1 MRIRKL
7 RVLFTALLAL
17 LMTALCAM
25 ALAEEAADLTQRCK
39 FKSSGTKFRYTQMTD
54 GKYTSYWDTKKARHN
69 YLEIHAPSGESVHS
83 VYLCFRSMPDGY
95 EVQRRDGSGW
105 KTMATGD
112 PSVYH
117 AFFEIPGGT
126 DAVRVYTP
134 SKTSQVL
141 GFNEVYAFGEG
152 DVPDWVQRWEPTLE
166 KADILFLSTHPD
178 DELIFFAGGI
188 PTAVDQGRSVAV
200 AYMSY
205 SNTTR
210 RSELLNGLWA
220 MGVRHYP
227 VIGTFRDSYQYKKNR
242 AEQLKAQV
250 KALGGQEKIDA
261 WVASVIRQTKPEV
274 IVSQDVDGEY
284 GHPMHRVLVATLQNV
299 CGKTGDAAF
308 APESA
313 AAFGTWEAKKV
324 YLHLWPE
331 NSSRFDWEQPLASFG
346 GKTGMELAAYAYS
359 LHVTQRTSGMSVEE
373 TGAEYDNHLFGLYRS
388 TVGADVAGGDFFEHL
403 DLTAQPASQPADAD
417 EDEDPGAATEES
429 AEPAEASAD
438 EQETAEADAGTDVPD
453 TAAAAGD
460 ERTWIPDE
468 DIAPLLPE
476 LTPDGYLA
484 EGEFIYASE
493 DDGIYI
499 YIGQTL
505 RVVIRRTLVEPDKRH
520 YFHCFTAD
528 IWCDVEKGELP
539 RTIFTDPAKPKSAHA
554 FIKNTATDNRVVF
567 ATSTDYY
574 TYRIKQPYPTGIE
587 VRGGVILYD
596 EPRAK
601 PPLMP
606 NYETIAFYPDGHLES
621 HPSTEMG
628 AEAYVKA
635 GAYDV
640 YTFGPCLVRDGEVT
654 QMALDNPGSYEPR
667 YAFGMVEPGH
677 YVAMLC
683 EGRVARSKGA
693 QKDMVARLMQEH
705 GCQLAINLDGGQTAV
720 FCFMGKQL
728 NQVVKTD
735 PYGRKQAEIL
745 AFGTSPQV
753 GTFTIK

>member
-1 MRIRKL
+1 MFQRKFRGL
-7 RVLFTALLAL
+7 LPLLIALFVLLV
-17 LMTALCAM
+17 CA
-25 ALAEEAADLTQRCK
+25 ARADEAADLTQRCK
-39 FKSSGTKFRYTQMTD
+39 LKSSGTKQKLTRMTD
-54 GKYTSYWDTKKARHN
+54 GKYTSYWETNKARHN
-69 YLEIHAPSGESVHS
+69 YVEIHAPSGEKIHG
-83 VYLCFRSMPDGY
+83 VYLCFRAMPDSY
-95 EVQRRDGSGW
+95 EVQRKTSGGW
-105 KTMATGD
+105 ETVAGGD
-112 PSVYH
+112 TAYWHAYH
-117 AFFEIPGGT
+117 EIPGGAS
-126 DAVRVYTP
+126 AVRVYCP
-134 SKTSQVL
+134 SDKKQIL
-141 GFNEVYAFGEG
+141 GFNEIFAFGEG
-152 DVPDWVQRWEPTLE
+152 ETPDWVQRWEPTPE

-200 AYMSY
+200 AYLSY

-220 MGVRHYP
+220 MGVRQYP
-227 VIGTFRDSYQYKKNR
+227 IIGTFRDSYQNSKNKQ
-242 AEQLKAQV
+242 EQLKKQV
-250 KALGGQEKIDA
+250 KALGGQAKLDN
-261 WVASVIRQTKPEV
+261 WVASVIRSVKPEV

-284 GHPMHRVLVATLQNV
+284 GHPMHKVLVATLQNV
-299 CGKTGDAAF
+299 CTKTGDASF
-308 APESA
+308 DPESA
-313 AAFGTWEAKKV
+313 AAYGVWEARKV

-331 NSSRFDWEQPLASFG
+331 NSSRFDWEQPLDTFG
-346 GKTGMELAAYAYS
+346 GRTGMEMAAYAYS

-373 TGAEYDNHLFGLYRS
+373 TGAEYDNHLFGLYHT
-388 TVGADVAGGDFFEHL
+388 TVGPDETGGDFFEHI
-403 DLTAQPASQPADAD
+403 DLPA
-417 EDEDPGAATEES
+417 GKT
-429 AEPAEASAD
+429 EPAAVTASPVPVT
-438 EQETAEADAGTDVPD
+438 EETAEAAPETEEAPAQTPVPAEEAGKVWVP
-453 TAAAAGD
+453 
-460 ERTWIPDE
+460 EE

-476 LTPDGYLA
+476 LTPAGYLI
-484 EGEFIYASE
+484 EGEFVYASE

-499 YIGQTL
+499 YISETL

-539 RTIFTDPAKPKSAHA
+539 RTLFTDPEKPKSAHA
-554 FIKNTATDNRVVF
+554 FIKNTATDKQVVF

-621 HPSTEMG
+621 HPSTEMS
-628 AEAYVKA
+628 AEEYVKA

-705 GCQLAINLDGGQTAV
+705 GCQLAVNLDGGQTAV
-720 FCFMGKQL
+720 FCFMGRQI
-728 NQVVKTD
+728 NQIVKSD

-753 GTFTIK
+753 GTFTFD